1 MGGLSGQVDGQHP
14 DGQEQLDRG
23 KNGALGQ
30 RDLEAVPTLVQLAT
44 LQGRA
49 VLVTAFRAAEAL
61 GPAHCEQ
68 GQPALR
74 FRAAGGGGSWQ
85 TEPSLKLNFSAM
97 PRSSVVGWLAQYAI
111 AGRTDSVRPREKSTG
126 RV

>member
-1 MGGLSGQVDGQHP
+1 MGEQVDSQHP

-49 VLVTAFRAAEAL
+49 VLVTAFRAAEPW
-61 GPAHCEQ
+61 G
-68 GQPALR
+68 R
-74 FRAAGGGGSWQ
+74 SIVNRASRRCASVPQVAGDRG
-85 TEPSLKLNFSAM
+85 KLS
-97 PRSSVVGWLAQYAI
+97 P
-111 AGRTDSVRPREKSTG
+111 P
-126 RV
+126 